1 MVISRKRVFQNGLIL
16 FILFGFAHIGV
27 GAKQPLRPGDA
38 ISSESRS
45 GGAVCLGFFSGT
57 REAWAEGEDAK
68 ETEVK
73 NQEAEVK
80 AKDAKGENGDYPEEV
95 RDAIERRSARR
106 SELLSW
112 EKKGVIGENMHGQV
126 EIVKRGA
133 SKKNNLVALVEQENK
148 DRSVIYAYVAKKDKV
163 PVNET
168 VRFFTRKIQTEAPAK
183 TPIQC
188 FNGEWTVK

>member
-1 MVISRKRVFQNGLIL
+1 MVISQRRVFKRGLIL
-16 FILFGFAHIGV
+16 FILIGFAHMGV
-27 GAKQPLRPGDA
+27 GAKQPIRPGDA
-38 ISSESRS
+38 VSPAPQS
-45 GGAVCLGFFSGT
+45 GGAVCLGFFSDA

-73 NQEAEVK
+73 NQEAE
-80 AKDAKGENGDYPEEV
+80 AKDAKGENGDYPGEV

-106 SELLSW
+106 NELLSW

-126 EIVKRGA
+126 EIVKRGF
-133 SKKNNLVALVEQENK
+133 SKKNNLVALVEQENR

-168 VRFFTRKIQTEAPAK
+168 VRFFARKIQTEAPAK

>member
-1 MVISRKRVFQNGLIL
+1 MPISQRRVFQSGLIL
-16 FILFGFAHIGV
+16 FILFGFAHMGV
-27 GAKQPLRPGDA
+27 GAKQSIRLGDA
-38 ISSESRS
+38 VSSEPRS
-45 GGAVCLGFFSGT
+45 GGAVCLGFFSGV

-73 NQEAEVK
+73 NQEAE
-80 AKDAKGENGDYPEEV
+80 AKDAKGESGDYPEEV

-106 SELLSW
+106 NELLSW
-112 EKKGVIGENMHGQV
+112 EKKGVIGENMHGHV

-133 SKKNNLVALVEQENK
+133 SKKNNLVALVEQENR
-148 DRSVIYAYVAKKDKV
+148 DRSAIYAYVAKKDKV
-163 PVNET
+163 SVNET